1 MRISVLAVLPAQDA
15 FRESAAASTAKRRPT
30 ISMES
35 ARVPPAI
42 EIDSAF
48 PAVPIGAGPGSDLGT
63 ESLQPARSENFVVRG
78 FVEAEDA
85 ADIPAE
91 VDGQPLFSDP
101 VIAPFLTCGGTPAV
115 GSVADVA
122 TGLRLPLLHGR
133 GLDGRDVA
141 IAVMDT
147 GINLNHLRAQMGV
160 MPRFDAANS
169 WRPPGS
175 TVAPGAHPVDHGTM
189 CAFDALIAA
198 PAATLLDFPILSATA
213 PGGAMTG
220 RTLSGAVQAYAQLL
234 AFWGVSFAPTGRH
247 YNGLV
252 VTNSWGIYHPSW
264 DFPSGHPG
272 RYVDNPNHPF
282 TQLVGV
288 LARAGAD
295 ILFAAGNCGS
305 QCADT
310 RCRSRTAGSIMGA
323 NASQDVLT
331 LAGCDTT
338 DARVGYS
345 SQGPS
350 IAGMFAQKPDVT
362 AYTHFLGSEAFG
374 RNAPDTGTSAAC
386 PVAAGCVAAI
396 RTRLLPATMPPQALF
411 AQIMATARPGGGLP
425 IGWNG
430 DYGHGIIDPDAAAAT
445 CGV

>member
-15 FRESAAASTAKRRPT
+15 FRESAAASTARRRPT
-30 ISMES
+30 IAIES
-35 ARVPPAI
+35 ARVPPAFVL
-42 EIDSAF
+42 DPTF
-48 PAVPIGAGPGSDLGT
+48 PAVAVGAGPGPGMST
-63 ESLQPARSENFVVRG
+63 ESIRADRSENFVVRG
-78 FVEAEDA
+78 FVEAAEA
-85 ADIPAE
+85 ADIPPE
-91 VDGQPLFSDP
+91 MDGRPLFSDP

-115 GSVADVA
+115 GAVADVVS
-122 TGLRLPLLHGR
+122 GLKLAAVHGR

-169 WRPPGS
+169 WRPPGG

-234 AFWGVSFAPTGRH
+234 AFWGVSFSPTGRH

-264 DFPSGHPG
+264 DFPPGHPG

-282 TQLVGV
+282 TALVSV

-295 ILFAAGNCGS
+295 ILFAAGNCGG
-305 QCADT
+305 QCADM
-310 RCRSRTAGSIMGA
+310 RCQSRTTGSIMGA
-323 NASQDVLT
+323 NASPDVLT
-331 LAGCDTT
+331 LAGCDTQ

-374 RNAPDTGTSAAC
+374 SGSADTGTSAAC
-386 PVAAGCVAAI
+386 PVAAGCIAAI
-396 RTRLLPATMPPQALF
+396 RTRLAPATMPPQALF
-411 AQIMATARPGGGLP
+411 AQVMATARPGGGQP
-425 IGWNG
+425 AGWNG
-430 DYGHGIIDPDAAAAT
+430 DYGHGIMDPDAAAAT